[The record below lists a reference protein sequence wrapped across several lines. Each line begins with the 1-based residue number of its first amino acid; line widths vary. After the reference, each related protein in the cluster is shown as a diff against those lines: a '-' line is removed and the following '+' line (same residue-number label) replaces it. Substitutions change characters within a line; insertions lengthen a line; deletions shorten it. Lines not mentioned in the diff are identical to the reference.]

1 MNDLDQLKQLLFG
14 AEKQTLDQISDRVER
29 REVRTADVA
38 EVLSEAIDRSY
49 REDGELVESLTQPV
63 GECLQ
68 RAFRDDPE
76 TYGNALYP
84 VMGPAIRKSIMHALR
99 NFSQQINEAVEH
111 SVSPQG
117 LKWRWQASRA
127 GIPFGEYVL
136 QKTMRYRVEQA
147 YLISRENGLLVGH
160 VHHEASKIKDS
171 DAVSAMF
178 TAIQDFVKES
188 FSPDRTGRLESADM
202 GDFTLWAVHGPH
214 ALLVCVIRGVP
225 PKSLRGD
232 LSAVLERIHFRYGE
246 AIRQYKGDTATV
258 PEVEV
263 ELERCLRFEAR
274 DEKKKKRGAVPIW
287 MVVLLLLLVA
297 AVAFFGYRNW
307 TYSQQLVKLNDALSA
322 APGIHVTAIERD
334 GPEYTVRGLR
344 DPLATSI
351 NDVAASVDVP
361 VARVSADMQ
370 PFQSLQPEIIAA
382 RAAQLFSKPDTV
394 QISVVETTLV
404 VNGTAPALWK
414 DQLLAGFKTLAG
426 VNALDLSGLT
436 DEVISAPMSVPIPD
450 SRQLLLD
457 RLGALDQRRFFFDQ
471 GMQFSAGDEDALSQ
485 YVAQV
490 QELQADAENT
500 KNATFS
506 VSVTLVGSTDGI
518 GDTARNAVVA
528 EQRAVAALEI
538 LTAAGVKAVVA
549 EQSTGLSAISGPLE
563 NLLQRYV
570 QVNLQLQERPETE

>member
-14 AEKQTLDQISDRVER
+14 AEKQALDQISDRVER

-49 REDGELVESLTQPV
+49 REDSELVESLTQPV

-76 TYGNALYP
+76 TYGDALYP

-111 SVSPQG
+111 SFSAQG

-160 VHHEASKIKDS
+160 VHHEASRIKDS

-263 ELERCLRFEAR
+263 ELERCLRFEAH
-274 DEKKKKRGAVPIW
+274 EESKKSRGSVPIW
-287 MVVLLLLLVA
+287 MVVLLLLLLA
-297 AVAFFGYRNW
+297 AAAFFGYRSW
-307 TYSQQLVKLNDALSA
+307 TYSQQLAKFDDALRA
-322 APGIHVTAIERD
+322 APGIHVTAVELTGRK
-334 GPEYTVRGLR
+334 LR
-344 DPLATSI
+344 CEACEIHWPQVSTMSQQ
-351 NDVAASVDVP
+351 ASTY
-361 VARVSADMQ
+361 RW
-370 PFQSLQPEIIAA
+370 
-382 RAAQLFSKPDTV
+382 RA
-394 QISVVETTLV
+394 
-404 VNGTAPALWK
+404 
-414 DQLLAGFKTLAG
+414 
-426 VNALDLSGLT
+426 
-436 DEVISAPMSVPIPD
+436 SAPTC
-450 SRQLLLD
+450 SRFNRCSRKLL
-457 RLGALDQRRFFFDQ
+457 RRERRSC
-471 GMQFSAGDEDALSQ
+471 SANPTPYSLALSKRRSSSM
-485 YVAQV
+485 ARHRRPGKT
-490 QELQADAENT
+490 NC
-500 KNATFS
+500 S
-506 VSVTLVGSTDGI
+506 PGSNHS
-518 GDTARNAVVA
+518 RV
-528 EQRAVAALEI
+528 
-538 LTAAGVKAVVA
+538 
-549 EQSTGLSAISGPLE
+549 
-563 NLLQRYV
+563 
-570 QVNLQLQERPETE
+570 

>member
-14 AEKQTLDQISDRVER
+14 AEKQALDQISDRVER
-29 REVRTADVA
+29 REVRTTDVA

-76 TYGNALYP
+76 TYGDALYP

-246 AIRQYKGDTATV
+246 AIREYKGDTATV

-274 DEKKKKRGAVPIW
+274 EESKKSGGAVPIW
-287 MVVLLLLLVA
+287 MVVLLLLLLA
-297 AVAFFGYRNW
+297 AAAFFGYRSW
-307 TYSQQLVKLNDALSA
+307 TYSQQLTRFDDALRA
-322 APGIHVTAIERD
+322 APGIHVTAVERD
-334 GPEYTVRGLR
+334 GPEITVRGLR
-344 DPLATSI
+344 DPLAASI
-351 NDVAASVDVP
+351 DDVAASLDIP
-361 VARVSADMQ
+361 VARISADMQ
-370 PFQSLQPEIIAA
+370 PFQSLQPEIVAA
-382 RAAQLFSKPDTV
+382 RAAEQFSKPDTV
-394 QISVVETTLV
+394 QFSVVETTLV
-404 VNGTAPALWK
+404 VNGTAPSSWK
-414 DQLLAGFKTLAG
+414 DQLQAGLKTLAG
-426 VNALDLSGLT
+426 VNALDLSGLA
-436 DEVISAPMSVPIPD
+436 DEVSAAPMSVPD
-450 SRQLLLD
+450 TRQLLLD
-457 RLGALDQRRFFFDQ
+457 RLTVLNQRRFFFEE
-471 GMQFSAGDEDALSQ
+471 GVRYVAGDEDALSQ
-485 YVAQV
+485 YVVQV
-490 QELQADAENT
+490 QELQADAEQ
-500 KNATFS
+500 AAFS
-506 VSVTLVGSTDGI
+506 VAVTLAGSTDGI
-518 GDTARNAVVA
+518 GDIARNAVVA
-528 EQRAVAALEI
+528 ERRAVTALER
-538 LTAAGVKAVVA
+538 LTAAGITAR
-549 EQSTGLSAISGPLE
+549 LSALPAGSGVTAERREDLS
-563 NLLQRYV
+563 QRYV
-570 QVNLQLQERPETE
+570 QVDLELQELPTTQ

>member
-14 AEKQTLDQISDRVER
+14 AEKQALDQISDRVER

-49 REDGELVESLTQPV
+49 REDSELVESLTQPV

-68 RAFRDDPE
+68 RAFRNDPE
-76 TYGNALYP
+76 TYGDALYP

-111 SVSPQG
+111 SFSPQG
-117 LKWRWQASRA
+117 LRWRWQASRA
-127 GIPFGEYVL
+127 GIPFGEYIL

-160 VHHEASKIKDS
+160 VHHEASRIKDS

-274 DEKKKKRGAVPIW
+274 EESKKSGGAARIW

-297 AVAFFGYRNW
+297 AAAFFGYRNW
-307 TYSQQLVKLNDALSA
+307 TYSQELARFDDALRA
-322 APGIHVTAIERD
+322 APGIHVTAVERD
-334 GPEYTVRGLR
+334 GPDITLRGLR
-344 DPLATSI
+344 DPLAASI
-351 NDVAASVDVP
+351 DDIAASIDLP
-361 VARVSADMQ
+361 AARVSADMQ

-382 RAAQLFSKPDTV
+382 RAAELFSKPDTV
-394 QISVVETTLV
+394 EFSVVETMLV
-404 VNGTAPALWK
+404 VNGTAPSAWK

-436 DEVISAPMSVPIPD
+436 EDEIAAPMSVPMPD
-450 SRQLLLD
+450 TRQLLLD
-457 RLGALDQRRFFFDQ
+457 RLEVLNQRRFFFDR
-471 GMQFSAGDEDALSQ
+471 GVRFVAGDEDALSQ

-490 QELQADAENT
+490 RELQADAER
-500 KNATFS
+500 AAFS
-506 VSVTLVGSTDGI
+506 LSVTLTGSTDGS
-518 GDTARNAVVA
+518 GDAARNAVVA
-528 EQRAVAALEI
+528 EQRAVTALER
-538 LTAAGVKAVVA
+538 LGAAGVTAR
-549 EQSTGLSAISGPLE
+549 LSALPADPGVTVDRRE
-563 NLLQRYV
+563 NLSMRYV
-570 QVNLQLQERPETE
+570 QVDLGLQELPNTQ

>member
-14 AEKQTLDQISDRVER
+14 AEKQTLDQITERVER

-76 TYGNALYP
+76 TYGDALYP

-111 SVSPQG
+111 SFSPQG

-258 PEVEV
+258 PEAEV

-274 DEKKKKRGAVPIW
+274 DEEKKKRGAVPIW
-287 MVVLLLLLVA
+287 MVVLLLLLLA

-307 TYSQQLVKLNDALSA
+307 TYAQQLVKFDDALSA
-322 APGIHVTAIERD
+322 APGIHVTAVERD
-334 GPEYTVRGLR
+334 GPEFTVRGLR

-351 NDVAASVDVP
+351 NDLAASIDIP

-394 QISVVETTLV
+394 QFSVVEATLV
-404 VNGTAPALWK
+404 VNGTAPVQWK

-436 DEVISAPMSVPIPD
+436 DEVVAAPIPD
-450 SRQLLLD
+450 YRQLLLD
-457 RLGALDQRRFFFDQ
+457 RLGTLDQRRFFFDR
-471 GMQFSAGDEDALSQ
+471 GMQFSAGDKDALAQ
-485 YVAQV
+485 YAVQV
-490 QELQADAENT
+490 QELQADAENA
-500 KNATFS
+500 NFS
-506 VSVTLVGSTDGI
+506 VSVTPVGSTDGI

-528 EQRAVAALEI
+528 ERRAVAALEV
-538 LTAAGVKAVVA
+538 LTAAGVEAVVA
-549 EQSTGLSAISGPLE
+549 EQSAGMSAVSGPLE
-563 NLLQRYV
+563 NPLQRYV
-570 QVNLQLQERPETE
+570 QVNLQLQERPKNQ